1 MFYREIRFIGNLQTV
16 TNIMIQDKI
25 YIFTTE
31 YQIKDG
37 CTLGLIMVL
46 IYWTTVRN
54 VMDHLL
60 QHAEE
65 WKFNWDVIDV
75 LVLL

>member
-1 MFYREIRFIGNLQTV
+1 MLYREIRFIGNLQTV

-37 CTLGLIMVL
+37 VHFRFDNIFEMTIEWLQRQSAQKPWGGLGLANIL
-46 IYWTTVRN
+46 
-54 VMDHLL
+54 
-60 QHAEE
+60 
-65 WKFNWDVIDV
+65 
-75 LVLL
+75 

>member
-37 CTLGLIMVL
+37 VHVRFDNGIDLLNYCKKCHGSFA
-46 IYWTTVRN
+46 TTCRR
-54 VMDHLL
+54 MEIQLRCD
-60 QHAEE
+60 
-65 WKFNWDVIDV
+65 
-75 LVLL
+75 

>member
-1 MFYREIRFIGNLQTV
+1 MLYREIRFIGNLQTV

-37 CTLGLIMVL
+37 VH
-46 IYWTTVRN
+46 VRFDN
-54 VMDHLL
+54 IFEMTI
-60 QHAEE
+60 ESSTP
-65 WKFNWDVIDV
+65 
-75 LVLL
+75 